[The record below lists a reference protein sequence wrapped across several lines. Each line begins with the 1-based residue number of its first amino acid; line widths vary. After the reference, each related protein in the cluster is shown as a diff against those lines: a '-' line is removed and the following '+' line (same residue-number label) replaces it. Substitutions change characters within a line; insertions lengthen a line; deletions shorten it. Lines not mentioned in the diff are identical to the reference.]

1 MNSLKPEALVEEFN
15 RKARAKLASNHKDKR
30 LSIVGQDV
38 SEGNKFLSRLAA
50 ENLELKKSAIEIL
63 QINLGKLCNLTC
75 HHCHVEA
82 GPNRKEIITKE
93 SIAQLVKLAAKL
105 SVHTVDLTG
114 GAPEMCPG
122 FKDYVREFRK
132 LNCKVIVRSNLTI
145 LVEKGY
151 EDFIDFFKGEKV
163 SVVASLPCYTVDNVD
178 AQRGEGVFDD
188 SIKALQELNKAGYG
202 VSGTGLTLDL
212 VYNPGGPSLPGS
224 QEKLERDYKRVL
236 EEKFSVVFNKL
247 ICITNLPIGRF
258 YTDLKKE
265 GKAESYDELLR
276 DNFNRQTV
284 QNLMCKNT
292 LNISYD
298 GWVYDCDF
306 NQMLELPM
314 RYHGKPVHICDDEAV
329 VNLLGSDIATGD
341 HCFGC
346 TAGAGSSCGGQLG

>member
-1 MNSLKPEALVEEFN
+1 MKSEVAAHEQFDRRE
-15 RKARAKLASNHKDKR
+15 RAKLASNHKDKR
-30 LSIVGQDV
+30 LSIVGQDTKEENRF
-38 SEGNKFLSRLAA
+38 SQRLTTEG
-50 ENLELKKSAIEIL
+50 LELKKSNIEIL

-82 GPNRKEIITKE
+82 GPNRTEIITKQSVE
-93 SIAQLVKLAAKL
+93 QLLKLAKEL
-105 SVHTVDLTG
+105 SVQTVDLTG

-132 LNCKVIVRSNLTI
+132 LGCKVIVRSNLTI
-145 LVEKGY
+145 LVAKDY
-151 EDFIDFFKGEKV
+151 EDFISFFKEQGV
-163 SVVASLPCYTVDNVD
+163 YVVASLPCYTVDNVD
-178 AQRGEGVFDD
+178 AQRGDGVFDD

-202 VSGTGLTLDL
+202 VPGTGLYLDL
-212 VYNPGGPSLPGS
+212 VYNPGGASLPGS
-224 QEKLERDYKRVL
+224 QEKLEKDYKRVL
-236 EEKFSVVFNKL
+236 QDKFEIVFNKL

-258 YTDLKKE
+258 YSDLKKE
-265 GKAESYDELLR
+265 GKAESYDKLLR

-284 QNLMCKNT
+284 PSLMCKNT

-314 RYHGKPVHICDDEAV
+314 RHEGKPVHICEEEAV
-329 VNLLGSDIATGD
+329 FNLVGSDIATGE

-346 TAGAGSSCGGQLG
+346 TAGAGSSCGGQLE